1 MFSILWEWKNVLE
14 RVFSM
19 SILEIIVAVILVES
33 VTNILTKS
41 ELFEPLRKF
50 LFESESSVL
59 GFIHKILD
67 CPYCTSVWIG
77 LLVVLGLYLYSANAL
92 PSLLVWFCIGV
103 VLHRLSNVL
112 HFLIDRLD
120 SV

>member
-1 MFSILWEWKNVLE
+1 MG
-14 RVFSM
+14 
-19 SILEIIVAVILVES
+19 ILEIIVAVILVES
-33 VTNILTKS
+33 ITNILTKS

-50 LFESESSVL
+50 LFESENKVL
-59 GFIHKILD
+59 GFIHRILD

-77 LLVVLGLYLYSANAL
+77 LLVVFGLYLYSANAL
-92 PSLLVWFCIGV
+92 PSVLVWFCIGV